1 MFLSRNSRMLEVVLK
16 HRKGP
21 QNHDHDECMVSYH
34 KFQGTR
40 RMGCPAIIQIRGIKV
55 FHGYQVNQSLCET
68 DNSLKVAKKKVLD
81 QLKDMS
87 NDANSV
93 SSVMRFYLKIP
104 LCNEHKNHCLG
115 AAATINHCVDRRVI
129 NKIYELV
136 RKGVTHPMRSDGV
149 SRNLLKEN
157 YLWTCHLVNNP
168 RQRIISTTQPDKTYE
183 IMLQER
189 SRPRSRV
196 RMTKNHFVRKS
207 WSGKQ
212 RALEIFFTDRSQRVK
227 RDLE

>member
-1 MFLSRNSRMLEVVLK
+1 MVLK

-21 QNHDHDECMVSYH
+21 QNHDHDECTVSYQ
-34 KFQGTR
+34 KFQGIR
-40 RMGCPAIIQIRGIKV
+40 IMGCPAIIQIRGIKV

-87 NDANSV
+87 NNANSV

-104 LCNEHKNHCLG
+104 LCNEHKNHRLG

-136 RKGVTHPMRSDGV
+136 RKGVTRPDEVRRCVEEFVERELFVDLPPCE
-149 SRNLLKEN
+149 RPN
-157 YLWTCHLVNNP
+157 
-168 RQRIISTTQPDKTYE
+168 TTNRKYYQPDKTYE
-183 IMLQER
+183 IMLQI
-189 SRPRSRV
+189 
-196 RMTKNHFVRKS
+196 
-207 WSGKQ
+207 SGKQ
-212 RALEIFFTDRSQRVK
+212 RALEIFFTDRSRRVK
-227 RDLE
+227 MPVPEKGP

>member
-1 MFLSRNSRMLEVVLK
+1 
-16 HRKGP
+16 
-21 QNHDHDECMVSYH
+21 
-34 KFQGTR
+34 
-40 RMGCPAIIQIRGIKV
+40 MGCPAIIQIRGIKV

-104 LCNEHKNHCLG
+104 LCNEHKNHRLG

-136 RKGVTHPMRSDGV
+136 RKGVTRPDEVRRCVEEFVERELFVDLPPCE
-149 SRNLLKEN
+149 RPN
-157 YLWTCHLVNNP
+157 
-168 RQRIISTTQPDKTYE
+168 TTNRKYYQPDKTYE

-212 RALEIFFTDRSQRVK
+212 RTGNFFYRPK
-227 RDLE
+227 PKGEKGP